1 MSQLGGRGYISRMQ
15 RTVVASIVGQEPA
28 DNYTIWA
35 KDVAKNL
42 LVQLF
47 NDNKKND
54 KAAKN

>member
-1 MSQLGGRGYISRMQ
+1 MSQLGGRGYISRTQ